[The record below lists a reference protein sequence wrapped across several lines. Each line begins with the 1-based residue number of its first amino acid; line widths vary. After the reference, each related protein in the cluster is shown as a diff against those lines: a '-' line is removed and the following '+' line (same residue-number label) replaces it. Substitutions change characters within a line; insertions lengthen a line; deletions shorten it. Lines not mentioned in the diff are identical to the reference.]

1 MGKKLP
7 LIILSSTIIT
17 VSAALIVLKRRN
29 SKGEFFIKS
38 YDGKFALIFNNEW
51 KLSKV
56 KNELNENSN
65 LEAINNKN
73 GVCFIMFSK
82 SKEDLNNIS
91 LEEYNTNILHS
102 INGENIISSNK
113 MKVNNKEMY
122 ITEFDSYY
130 ENTLVHYLLY
140 TLETENYYHQVMVA
154 LIKNDYKKQCKQI
167 NNILSTIREL

>member
-1 MGKKLP
+1 
-7 LIILSSTIIT
+7 
-17 VSAALIVLKRRN
+17 
-29 SKGEFFIKS
+29 
-38 YDGKFALIFNNEW
+38 
-51 KLSKV
+51 
-56 KNELNENSN
+56 
-65 LEAINNKN
+65 
-73 GVCFIMFSK
+73 MFSK

-113 MKVNNKEMY
+113 IKSNNKEMY